1 MDVADADTGDPL
13 DPSPLVPGPLVP
25 GPLVVALTG
34 PRRVDVLPLPPSPL
48 PAGHVRVRTLY
59 SGISAG
65 TELTLYRATNPHLDR
80 RFDPDRRLFVDDTPV
95 DGYPNTVWGYSEVG
109 EVVELGAGTDPS
121 LLGATVWGLWGH
133 RGEVVLPLEKV
144 TGRLLPAG
152 LDPLAGTFARVGAV
166 ALNAVLAADVH
177 IGETVAVFGQGVLG
191 LLATQL
197 AVGSG
202 ATVIAVDG
210 IKDRREHALDHG
222 ATEVLD
228 PVGDDVGER
237 IKDLT
242 DGRGAD
248 VCIEISGSY
257 RALHEAIR
265 GCAAGG
271 RVVAAGFYQG
281 DGLGLRLGEEFH
293 HNRVQ
298 LVSSQ
303 ISSAPQG
310 IAQRW
315 SPERLHR
322 TVVELIA
329 AGRIDVL
336 PLVSHVVPAPLAADA
351 YALLDADP
359 AAALQVVLDFRA
371 EAMRVEPAR
380 RIAEPAPVPL
390 SPDPFRSAS

>member
-1 MDVADADTGDPL
+1 MDAADEEPADGE
-13 DPSPLVPGPLVP
+13 
-25 GPLVVALTG
+25 PLVVALTG
-34 PRRVDVLPLPPSPL
+34 PRRVEVRRTPRAPLAPR
-48 PAGHVRVRTLY
+48 HVRVRTLY

-65 TELTLYRATNPHLDR
+65 TELTLYRGTNPHVDR
-80 RFDPDRRLFVDDTPV
+80 RWDPDRRLFVDEAAASA
-95 DGYPNTVWGYSEVG
+95 YPNTVWGYSEVG
-109 EVVELGAGTDPS
+109 EVVELGAGVDEA
-121 LLGATVWGLWGH
+121 LLGVTVWGLWSH
-133 RGEVVLPLEKV
+133 SGEVVLPLEKV
-144 TGRLLPAG
+144 EGRVLPAG
-152 LDPLAGTFARVGAV
+152 LDPLGGTFARVGAV

-197 AVGSG
+197 TVASG
-202 ATVIAVDG
+202 AEVVAVDG
-210 IKDRREHALDHG
+210 IDGRRKQAAAFG
-222 ATEVLD
+222 AAHVLD
-228 PVGDDVGER
+228 PVADDVGER
-237 IKDLT
+237 IKELT
-242 DGRGAD
+242 GGRGAD

-303 ISSAPQG
+303 ISSAPAG
-310 IAQRW
+310 IAERW

-322 TVVELIA
+322 TVIELVA
-329 AGRIDVL
+329 AGRLDVL

-351 YALLDADP
+351 YALLDTDP

-371 EAMRVEPAR
+371 DPA
-380 RIAEPAPVPL
+380 IDL
-390 SPDPFRSAS
+390 RSAS

>member
-1 MDVADADTGDPL
+1 MDLDDAGALDPL
-13 DPSPLVPGPLVP
+13 DPIDGHS
-25 GPLVVALTG
+25 LVVTLTA
-34 PRRVDVLPLPPSPL
+34 PRRVEVLPQQRAPL
-48 PAGHVRVRTLY
+48 PAGHVRLRTLY

-65 TELTLYRATNPHLDR
+65 TELTLYRGTNPHLER
-80 RFDPDRRLFVDDTPV
+80 HWNASQRLFEDEAAENA
-95 DGYPNTVWGYSEVG
+95 YPNAAWGYSEVG
-109 EVVELGAGTDPS
+109 EVTELGAGVDPV
-121 LLGATVWGLWGH
+121 LLGAAAWGLWGH
-133 RGEVVLPLEKV
+133 RGDVVLPVETV

-152 LDPLAGTFARVGAV
+152 LDPLSGTFARVGAV

-191 LLATQL
+191 LIATQL
-197 AVGSG
+197 AVRSG
-202 ATVIAVDG
+202 AEVVAIDG
-210 IKDRREHALDHG
+210 IAARREQARKAGAALC
-222 ATEVLD
+222 LD
-228 PVGDDVGER
+228 PVADDVGARLKE
-237 IKDLT
+237 IT

-257 RALHEAIR
+257 GALHEAMR
-265 GCAAGG
+265 TCAAGG

-315 SPERLHR
+315 SPERMHR
-322 TVVELIA
+322 TVIDLIA
-329 AGRIDVL
+329 AGELDVL
-336 PLVSHVVPAPLAADA
+336 ALVTHVVPVLRAPDA

-359 AAALQVVLDFRA
+359 AAALQVVLDFRSGA
-371 EAMRVEPAR
+371 VLSVGTR
-380 RIAEPAPVPL
+380 RLDAVRSIA
-390 SPDPFRSAS
+390 DPPSIDTLRSVS